1 MRKEIK
7 WIFEG
12 KEFKGFATLE
22 GGILALRD
30 ENGNAFETLEQE
42 DISNGATLKDVFDEI
57 PEDIT
62 DYQLR

>member
-22 GGILALRD
+22 DGVLSLRD
-30 ENGNAFETLEQE
+30 EKGNSFEILEQTDTE
-42 DISNGATLKDVFDEI
+42 FELVDIFSEI
-57 PEDIT
+57 PEDVT
-62 DYQLR
+62 EYTLK